1 MQNNFSHKVVNK
13 KNTSIQFDDNS
24 RVIPNK
30 SPSSCVLWLALPF
43 AFYVR
48 SPFVQRALIV
58 HIGKK
63 NNSWNVISLNMFRI
77 LGICPERSH
86 KNNVVRPVSLKDIVR
101 PDWKTIY
108 NITKQLDIRRHQ

>member
-48 SPFVQRALIV
+48 SPFVQRGA
-58 HIGKK
+58 H
-63 NNSWNVISLNMFRI
+63 
-77 LGICPERSH
+77 RSYR
-86 KNNVVRPVSLKDIVR
+86 KEEQFMECNQLKH
-101 PDWKTIY
+101 
-108 NITKQLDIRRHQ
+108 LSDIRNMSRAIS